1 MENIYDDS
9 TATFKNRTRTVD
21 EIMVEFGR
29 LLIPAENPRYATDG
43 TYRPH
48 PIAVDVLTR
57 TNGAEFEYFNSQ
69 FDYDQIDVLNNLIL
83 DSEITDP
90 AHILRIIAN
99 HDIAYIHHLIGRGF
113 HETLN
118 QI

>member
-1 MENIYDDS
+1 MENIYIDS
-9 TATFKNRTRTVD
+9 TATFKNRTRNVSQIMD
-21 EIMVEFGR
+21 EFA
-29 LLIPAENPRYATDG
+29 LLHIPAENPRYPTDG

-48 PIAVDVLTR
+48 PIAADVLTR
-57 TNGAEFEYFNSQ
+57 TTGAEFEYFNSQ
-69 FDYDQIDVLNNLIL
+69 YDYDKIDVLNNLIL
-83 DSEITDP
+83 DSEITDI